1 MLDRD
6 AAARKTALANSE
18 DPYNTLGV
26 ARSATPDD
34 IRRAYRK
41 LAKQHHPDLN
51 PGNAA
56 SEERF
61 KKVSAA
67 NELLSD
73 PEKRARFDRG
83 EIDAG
88 GHEQANGPSYRDYAD
103 HDAGRRYSRGGA
115 NASEWNSED
124 ISDMFGSIFGKGR
137 PRGDGRMRGQ
147 DEHYSLTTDFLDAV
161 NGATRRLTSL
171 DGRTLNVKI
180 PVGTTGGQV
189 LRLRGQGGAGQ
200 GGAEA
205 GDALIAVQVNPH
217 PHFERSGND
226 IRLVL
231 PVTIS
236 EAVLGGPVRVPTP
249 QGHVKIQIP
258 AHSDSGTELR
268 LRGRGVPAHG
278 GQPAGNLY
286 AKLRI
291 VIGTPDAALEEFLAQ
306 WKPQAPFNP
315 REAMEERQ

>member
-1 MLDRD
+1 MADPQ
-6 AAARKTALANSE
+6 
-18 DPYNTLGV
+18 DPYKTLGI

-34 IRRAYRK
+34 IRKAYRK

-51 PGNAA
+51 PGNNA

-88 GHEQANGPSYRDYAD
+88 GQAQAQGPSYRDYAD
-103 HDAGRRYSRGGA
+103 NDAGRRYSRAGPD
-115 NASEWNSED
+115 ASEWNSED
-124 ISDMFGSIFGKGR
+124 ISDMFGSMFGTGR
-137 PRGDGRMRGQ
+137 ARGDGRMRGR
-147 DEHYSLTTDFLDAV
+147 DEHYSLTTDLLNAV
-161 NGATRRLTSL
+161 NGATRRLTL
-171 DGRTLNVKI
+171 PDGRTLDVKI

-189 LRLRGQGGAGQ
+189 LRLRGQGAAGQ
-200 GGAEA
+200 GGSQS
-205 GDALIAVQVNPH
+205 GDALITVQVNPH
-217 PHFERSGND
+217 SFFDRSGND
-226 IRLVL
+226 IRLIL

-236 EAVLGGPVRVPTP
+236 EAVLGGPVQVPTP
-249 QGHVKIQIP
+249 QGPVKMQIP

-278 GQPAGNLY
+278 GQAAGNLY

-291 VIGTPDAALEEFLAQ
+291 IIGTPDAALEEFLTQ

-315 REAMEERQ
+315 RDAMEDQH

>member
-1 MLDRD
+1 MGDG
-6 AAARKTALANSE
+6 AARKMALANLE
-18 DPYNTLGV
+18 DPYKTLGI

-51 PGNAA
+51 PGNTA
-56 SEERF
+56 SEDRF

-88 GHEQANGPSYRDYAD
+88 GQEQAQAPSYRDYAD
-103 HDAGRRYSRGGA
+103 NAEGRRYSRGGPEA
-115 NASEWNSED
+115 TKWNSED
-124 ISDMFGSIFGKGR
+124 ISDMFGSMFGTGGR
-137 PRGDGRMRGQ
+137 ARGDGHQRGR
-147 DEHYSLTTDFLDAV
+147 DEHYSLTTEFLEAV
-161 NGATRRLTSL
+161 NGATRRLTL
-171 DGRTLNVKI
+171 PDGRTLDVKI

-200 GGAEA
+200 GGGQM
-205 GDALIAVQVNPH
+205 GDALITVQVNPH
-217 PHFERSGND
+217 GHFERSGND
-226 IRLVL
+226 IRLIL

-236 EAVLGGPVRVPTP
+236 EAVLGGPVQVPTP
-249 QGHVKIQIP
+249 HGPVKMQIP
-258 AHSDSGTELR
+258 PHSDSGTELR

-278 GQPAGNLY
+278 GQAAGNLY
-286 AKLRI
+286 AKLNI
-291 VIGTPDAALEEFLAQ
+291 VIGTPDAALEEFLAK
-306 WKPQAPFNP
+306 WTPQTPANP
-315 REAMEERQ
+315 RKTMEERK